1 MSRPVRL
8 GIVGLGHMGKFHLQ
22 RARQSPQVEVVALYD
37 TDLVQKTALQ
47 VEGLPV
53 VDSYEELLKKV
64 EAVIIS
70 SPTQTHA
77 AYAEAAL
84 RAQRHLL
91 VEKPVVCRPEE
102 LEKLIRLQE
111 EVGVVT
117 VVGHTERF
125 NPAFQP
131 VWKHRREVGQYV
143 FERVAPWTPRGSDA
157 SVVLDL
163 LIHDLDL
170 FWALTG
176 GRIADLR
183 VTAYRSRTSE
193 ADTVQVWIDLVDG
206 RGASFL
212 CSRTAPVR
220 RRRLIAH
227 GPQYWLEADLLQR
240 TVQGWQL
247 SNEGEPAPLSLTV
260 SNYDALTAELEH
272 FLQCIRENST
282 SFLSLEHVFPV
293 MEWTW
298 RVEALAAHKLAFVG

>member
-1 MSRPVRL
+1 MSRPIRL
-8 GIVGLGHMGKFHLQ
+8 GIVGLGYMGRLHLQ
-22 RARQSPQVEVVALYD
+22 RALQLPQAEVVALYD
-37 TDLVQKTALQ
+37 TDAKQVTALQ
-47 VEGLPV
+47 AEGLPV
-53 VDSYEELLKKV
+53 VGSYDELLKKV

-70 SPTQTHA
+70 SPTHTHA
-77 AYAEAAL
+77 AYVEAAL

-91 VEKPVVCRPEE
+91 VEKPVVRRLEE
-102 LEKLIRLQE
+102 LEKLMRLQE

-117 VVGHTERF
+117 VVGHIERF
-125 NPAFQP
+125 NPAFQV
-131 VWKHRREVGQYV
+131 VWAYRGQVEQYG

-163 LIHDLDL
+163 LVHDLDL
-170 FWALTG
+170 FWALTE

-212 CSRTAPVR
+212 CSRSAPIK
-220 RRRLIAH
+220 RRRLVAH
-227 GPQYWLEADLLQR
+227 GARYWLEADLLQR

-247 SNEGEPAPLSLTV
+247 SNEGDFTPLALAVPSQ
-260 SNYDALTAELEH
+260 DALTAELEH
-272 FLQCIRENST
+272 FLHCIQTGSI